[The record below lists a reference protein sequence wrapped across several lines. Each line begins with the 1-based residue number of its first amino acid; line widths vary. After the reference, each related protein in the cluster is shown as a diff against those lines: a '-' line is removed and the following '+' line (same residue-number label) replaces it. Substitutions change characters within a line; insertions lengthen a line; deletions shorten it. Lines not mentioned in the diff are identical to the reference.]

1 MIKLRVLVLCFSSF
15 MNNFIQSEFFDFLR
29 TMTTYPNQQ
38 PMITANYLAMRRKMF
53 NPHIYFFAIYLTM

>member
-1 MIKLRVLVLCFSSF
+1 
-15 MNNFIQSEFFDFLR
+15 LR